1 MTKQYQLELSVCV
14 RSVCDKTISGYSPC
28 QCEKEAFVT
37 KQDQSYLYCQC
48 ETEAFVTKQDQ
59 VICTVSVRQKRL

>member
-1 MTKQYQLELSVCV
+1 MFVTKQYQLELSVCV

-37 KQDQSYLYCQC
+37 KQDQ
-48 ETEAFVTKQDQ
+48 